1 MAIVSTKAIVLSS
14 LKYSDSSLI
23 VKCYTQEEGIKTY
36 LIKGVLKARKGG
48 IKVAYFQPLTQL
60 KIHANHSRRGA
71 LNSIKEVQISYPYT
85 SVYKDIIKQSV
96 VMFLSEMLSYSIKE
110 EERNNS
116 LYEYLETGLIWLDVH
131 DKIANFHLLFLLNLT
146 RFLGFYPD
154 LPEAEAFGFDLLEG
168 SYTQVSSGKNVIS
181 GNNFYQF
188 KKLLGIN
195 FDGIE
200 EVSFSKQERQL
211 VLKII
216 IRYYELH
223 LEGFKNPKSLKIL
236 ETVFS

>member
-23 VKCYTQEEGIKTY
+23 VKCYTQEEGLKTY

-154 LPEAEAFGFDLLEG
+154 LPEEEAFGFDLLEG
-168 SYTQVSSGKNVIS
+168 SYTEVSSGKNVIS

-195 FDGIE
+195 FD
-200 EVSFSKQERQL
+200 SLSALPLQANERQRL
-211 VLKII
+211 LEIAI
-216 IRYYELH
+216 AYCELH
-223 LEGFKNPKSLKIL
+223 LSGFQKPKSIQILKEL
-236 ETVFS
+236 FD